1 MKKYLFA
8 VVATT
13 LLFSQSTSL
22 SYAGTLSETCL
33 ESLYNST
40 TVSADCLS
48 ALSSNTESAKTVV
61 QSSSTTDIVNNLLG
75 VTTKT
80 SGESSNI
87 ELDSA
92 PLLPAPIPTNNTM
105 NSWELIH
112 RTPMLAGFVW
122 TGTIAQYITPAMLDG
137 TSLSNVSLDTYLGG
151 TNPFA
156 KYLIGKST
164 SYESCLRNESFISY
178 GLGQRIEPTDIKELK
193 VIAKICAQE
202 FHGKYFNG
210 KSYTTREEFLMML
223 FTMFEE

>member
-1 MKKYLFA
+1 M
-8 VVATT
+8 
-13 LLFSQSTSL
+13 
-22 SYAGTLSETCL
+22 
-33 ESLYNST
+33 
-40 TVSADCLS
+40 SADCLS
-48 ALSSNTESAKTVV
+48 SLSTTTESAKSVV

-75 VTTKT
+75 ATAKTTT
-80 SGESSNI
+80 EPTNI
-87 ELDSA
+87 ELESA

-122 TGTIAQYITPAMLDG
+122 TGTIAQYITPAMYEG
-137 TSLSNVSLDTYLGG
+137 TSLSNMNPDSYLGG

-164 SYESCLRNESFISY
+164 SYESCLRNESFISF
-178 GLGQRIEPTDIKELK
+178 GLGERIEPTDIKELK

-202 FHGKYFNG
+202 FHGKYFDG
-210 KSYTTREEFLMML
+210 KEYTTREEFLMML